1 MKLALSNILAR
12 KGRTA
17 ISILVVGVG
26 IMTLLTLVGMT
37 QGTIREVAERM
48 QNVDA
53 DMLVHARAWNPVID
67 IGTAPLERRYEG
79 LLREIEGV
87 KDVTPVAVGRIILLN
102 QGHNFFAINPEDF
115 DRVAGFRKIIKGRDL
130 KDGFELLLDERLAK
144 AGNFKVGQKLKRLG
158 KTFTIVGICQ
168 SGVPVRVF
176 MPLSTAQREFIKEDR
191 VSYFFIK
198 CDSPDEIGQ
207 VASRIESAFP
217 SLEAMPLGNYYQAL
231 QGSFRGLHQF
241 ITGVTSVSM
250 GVSFLVILLAMYT
263 AVLERTRQIGILK
276 SLSASRFF
284 IMRSVFA
291 ESLMIS
297 AAGVLAGMALAIV
310 AKFAI
315 EVSFP
320 LLTVDLNW
328 GQIAVA
334 ALLGVVGG
342 LLGALYP
349 ALRASRLDPVVALRY
364 E

>member
-1 MKLALSNILAR
+1 MKLAISNILER

-53 DMLVHARAWNPVID
+53 DMMVHARAWNPVVD
-67 IGTAPLERRYEG
+67 IGTTPLQRRYEA

-87 KDVTPVAVGRIILLN
+87 RDITPVAVGRIILLN

-115 DRVAGFRKIIKGRDL
+115 NRVAGFRKVIEGRDL
-130 KDGFELLLDERLAK
+130 EEGFELLLDERLAR

-191 VSYFFIK
+191 VSYFFVK
-198 CDSPDEIGQ
+198 CETPEEIGQ
-207 VASRIESAFP
+207 VASRIESTFP
-217 SLEAMPLGNYYQAL
+217 SLQAMPLGNYYQAL

-241 ITGVTSVSM
+241 IIAVTSVSM
-250 GVSFLVILLAMYT
+250 AVSFLVIFLAMYT
-263 AVLERTRQIGILK
+263 AVLERTRQIGVLK
-276 SLSASRFF
+276 SLSASGSF

-291 ESLMIS
+291 ESLII
-297 AAGVLAGMALAIV
+297 ATAGVLIGVVLAFL

-315 EVSFP
+315 ERGFP
-320 LLTVDLNW
+320 LLTVDLNG
-328 GQIAVA
+328 GQLALA
-334 ALLGVVGG
+334 GLLGVAGG